1 MTIEVGERWLG
12 VDDVVRA
19 ARGRETVVLATG
31 ARARVVAARGV
42 VMRLAT
48 SGQTIYGLNS
58 ALGANTGAA
67 LAPADLQDYQRR
79 AVRARAVAVGP
90 SYDQASVRAMQ
101 FSRIAGLARGG
112 SGVSPEVLDA
122 CIALLNRQVHPVVPR
137 YGSIGV
143 ADLPQ
148 LSHLALP
155 LFGEGEAEFGG
166 ALLSGQIALERAGLQ
181 PVTLGV
187 KDGLALISA
196 NAATTARAALVLYDV
211 AAALNAWLA
220 AVALGFEGFRAN
232 LSPLH
237 SSAVA
242 ARPATGQVETA
253 KQLRALMK
261 GSALLTPGAARRV
274 QDPVSMRVVAQVHGA
289 AQGMVDA
296 ARAQVEVELN
306 SAADSPLVLAE
317 EGVMLSNGNFHLSA
331 LSLALDA
338 CAIALAQCASL
349 SIARCQRFMSPGL
362 TGLPLQLTRHGPA
375 HSGFATV
382 QKTLTA
388 LWADIRLRANPG
400 SLDFMPVS
408 EALEDH
414 ACMALGVTEKLG
426 ELLERVHYVIA
437 IELLISAQAV
447 DLRELDQA
455 TLGTGALAAYKQVR
469 AIAATLDQDRPLGPD
484 IDRVQRAVAAGLFTP
499 AQIEDRAMLA

>member
-1 MTIEVGERWLG
+1 MTIEVGENWLG

-187 KDGLALISA
+187 KDGLAGGCQTHHHAACRYHSRTRASGQHDGL
-196 NAATTARAALVLYDV
+196 AATRCTHHVI
-211 AAALNAWLA
+211 
-220 AVALGFEGFRAN
+220 
-232 LSPLH
+232 H
-237 SSAVA
+237 
-242 ARPATGQVETA
+242 
-253 KQLRALMK
+253 
-261 GSALLTPGAARRV
+261 
-274 QDPVSMRVVAQVHGA
+274 AQ
-289 AQGMVDA
+289 
-296 ARAQVEVELN
+296 
-306 SAADSPLVLAE
+306 P
-317 EGVMLSNGNFHLSA
+317 
-331 LSLALDA
+331 
-338 CAIALAQCASL
+338 
-349 SIARCQRFMSPGL
+349 
-362 TGLPLQLTRHGPA
+362 
-375 HSGFATV
+375 
-382 QKTLTA
+382 TLTD
-388 LWADIRLRANPG
+388 LNRHD
-400 SLDFMPVS
+400 
-408 EALEDH
+408 
-414 ACMALGVTEKLG
+414 T
-426 ELLERVHYVIA
+426 
-437 IELLISAQAV
+437 AV
-447 DLRELDQA
+447 F
-455 TLGTGALAAYKQVR
+455 TG
-469 AIAATLDQDRPLGPD
+469 
-484 IDRVQRAVAAGLFTP
+484 
-499 AQIEDRAMLA
+499 